1 MRSMTG
7 FGQAAISNSAFRAEV
22 VIRSVNYRYLDV
34 TLRLR
39 EELRDLE
46 PELKEIV
53 GKQLER
59 GRVDVSIEVT
69 ALAHGASTSRVA
81 LDEEIV
87 RELHGLSQ
95 SLVERGLI
103 ASGITF
109 SDVLRLPQAISVG
122 VSSVPYD
129 DQARKAVVEAT
140 RRAAEQTEAARN
152 TEGRALQAAILQRLD
167 GLETVLLRLGE
178 RRAMLPE
185 KMAADYEQK
194 LRQWLGSNLPDP
206 GRLAQETAMWVERTD
221 VSEELS
227 RLGSH
232 LQNFRTFI
240 AQTGQSLGKRLDF
253 MAQEVFRELNTLGAK
268 CRDSEMVRYVIDGKL
283 LCEEIREQLQNVE

>member
-7 FGQAAISNSAFRAEV
+7 FGQATVSNPAFRAEV

-34 TLRLR
+34 NLRLR

-53 GKQLER
+53 GKQLDR

-69 ALAHGASTSRVA
+69 PLAGGASTRSVV

-87 RELHGLSQ
+87 RELHGISQ
-95 SLVERGLI
+95 SLLERGLI
-103 ASGITF
+103 AGGLTF
-109 SDVLRLPQAISVG
+109 ADILRIPQAITVG
-122 VSSVPYD
+122 ASSVPYND
-129 DQARKAVVEAT
+129 EARAAVTEAT
-140 RRAAEQTEAARN
+140 RLAAAQTLTARQ
-152 TEGRALQAAILQRLD
+152 TEGRALEMAILQRLD
-167 GLETVLLRLGE
+167 GLAGVLGQLSE
-178 RRAMLPE
+178 RRATLPE

-232 LQNFRTFI
+232 LDNFRSFL
-240 AQTGQSLGKRLDF
+240 AQSKQSLGKRLDF
-253 MAQEVFRELNTLGAK
+253 MAQEIFRELNTLGAK
-268 CRDSEMVRYVIDGKL
+268 CRDSEMIRYVIDGKL

>member
-7 FGQAAISNSAFRAEV
+7 FGQAAVSNSAFRAEV

-39 EELRDLE
+39 EELRDIE
-46 PELKEIV
+46 PDLKEIV
-53 GKQLER
+53 GKLLER

-69 ALAHGASTSRVA
+69 ALAGGATSSRVV
-81 LDEEIV
+81 LDEVIV
-87 RELHGLSQ
+87 RELHSLSQ
-95 SLVERGLI
+95 SLLERGLI
-103 ASGITF
+103 STGMTF
-109 SDVLRLPQAISVG
+109 ADVLRLPQAVAVG
-122 VSSVPYD
+122 VSSVPFD
-129 DQARKAVVEAT
+129 ADARAAVLEAT
-140 RRAAEQTEAARN
+140 RRAAEQTKTARN
-152 TEGRALQAAILQRLD
+152 TEGRALQTAILQRLD
-167 GLETVLLRLGE
+167 GLEACLGRLGE
-178 RRAMLPE
+178 RRAILPE

-232 LQNFRTFI
+232 LQNFRDFLG
-240 AQTGQSLGKRLDF
+240 QNGQSLGKRLDF
-253 MAQEVFRELNTLGAK
+253 MAQEIFRELNTLGAK